1 MLKTLM
7 DEEEADQGAWLSAF
21 WKGEWGVDIGGQP
34 GDGPWALQTSD
45 SIWLDPQISE
55 GGS

>member
-1 MLKTLM
+1 MLKTLV
-7 DEEEADQGAWLSAF
+7 DEEEADQGAWLAAF
-21 WKGEWGVDIGGQP
+21 WKGEWGVNVGGSQVTGP
-34 GDGPWALQTSD
+34 GPCRPD